1 MIASLPSPIT
11 DDNNKITTLQGLCI
25 QSTTATFHIDDG
37 SGVAKIL
44 IPLNN
49 SHFIVPKI
57 GNLVLV
63 HGNQTVT
70 SFVENVPTIQA
81 TSYVT
86 LKDSNRQILHIL
98 EHCRPT
104 IKLTSIT
111 VVTPAEKQ
119 RQVDALLEGIDFSQ
133 ASQDE

>member
-70 SFVENVPTIQA
+70 SSVENVTIQA
-81 TSYVT
+81 TSFVT
-86 LKDSNRQILHIL
+86 LNDSNRQILHIL

-104 IKLTSIT
+104 TKVTSIT

>member
-70 SFVENVPTIQA
+70 SSVENVTIQA
-81 TSYVT
+81 TSFVT
-86 LKDSNRQILHIL
+86 LKDSNQQILHIL

>member
-1 MIASLPSPIT
+1 MIASLHSPIT

-70 SFVENVPTIQA
+70 SSVENVTIQA
-81 TSYVT
+81 TSFVS
-86 LKDSNRQILHIL
+86 LKDSRLVCEGSTGSRQSS
-98 EHCRPT
+98 R
-104 IKLTSIT
+104 
-111 VVTPAEKQ
+111 
-119 RQVDALLEGIDFSQ
+119 R
-133 ASQDE
+133 DEEAFHK